1 MAVRRVSKSS
11 RFTRSRTPPP
21 PKPKPKPVAKPKPVS
36 RTTRFTPKPTPKP
49 APKPVSKPTPKPTT
63 SSRISRGTV
72 RFTRTPPPPP
82 KPKPKPVV
90 RTPPKPAPKP
100 VSRTTRFT
108 PRPPPPPPVVRL
120 PAKPKPKP
128 TKTPAQ
134 VFAESRQTPTKRP
147 RPSTAKPIVIQQ
159 PSTVIQTVVKEKPSG
174 KVETTEQNIF
184 QTPTA
189 VQQVES
195 TRERALRIRAEKEQ
209 SRAKVPFIAGIP
221 GLIGGAIPLAAG
233 AVAGKA
239 GNIPFQENTPVTSGE
254 QAFKLE
260 GFKAEGEGFLGSAG
274 ASKGRARALDLSEKV
289 LSEETILLPT
299 EEIIETIPG
308 GEPTT
313 EVREFIDPVTGL
325 PTTETKTTIPGDI
338 EIVRSRG
345 GEVVKQTL
353 GKSKVTPDFSDPLGS
368 LFAGASQSALNEV
381 IALKNIPGAVTGGKQ
396 EEFFATPSSIFFDST
411 FSAIN
416 KLGGEIFDLGRQ
428 AAGKKRV
435 EAGQSITTFGIAGDE
450 IRVDQVERGPSS
462 RQILEVGGER
472 ITRIATADPLFA
484 VGDLAVQAG
493 LLAIAPVK
501 AASIAIRGVG
511 AAGKF
516 AKVASKGAGA
526 IKGRG
531 LQSASGQIVTAPRP
545 KTPLS
550 RTFSEEFQT
559 SFQVEKAQAP
569 AKAQL
574 KGFSGLSARDRSKL
588 VKSQRNEFEK
598 AVDTAQTKPKVKG
611 LGIGEET
618 ADFVQRRRD
627 AIDVARL
634 PKERISTSQLA
645 PDLQKSIKELES
657 GGTDLFKVKGV
668 ATKNFGVGLA
678 KTESTREKALR
689 IRAEKESARQFQSTN
704 INLGTGIVKFP
715 GDEFG
720 GALGKAGKRP
730 PSGGTGGAP
739 PPIAGT
745 GFSDDFLKTLSTKPK
760 KSIFDEAGIAFGS
773 SKKGFTGTSVELG
786 TSLVKKTPRVISKA
800 QIDEFAK
807 KTGKTKPAS
816 AKIIRE
822 AAEEGISFSE
832 LTGTATRL
840 VLKSKQATAKVATI
854 QKTKVAKQQKLIQQL
869 KKEKAKATTKA
880 QKAKVEV
887 ATQTALRKLIVAEK
901 AVISAKAAKTASKS
915 ELDILFTKKRKL
927 KGKGTDDIFDT
938 VRTPRG
944 KQAGILGGLATG
956 VAVGAGVG
964 LGLDQEA
971 LNKPKVITNPN
982 IFDKE
987 ISRVVNDP
995 QIQITRTSQQPKQK
1009 TRLTPGIVNIFR
1021 ETQQPRIAIGTIF
1034 DQSQTTKQG
1043 KTDIFTSQTEKQQP
1057 IQQIIT
1063 TTTFPPTTG
1072 PPGIPGGFFDD
1083 GRRKEEEAKTK
1094 SQRRFFRLFDVA
1106 KTPFGK
1112 IEVGLGAQ
1120 VQSDKPIFEFEDVP
1134 LRSGKKRR
1142 NLGEDFFSQD
1152 FENVFA

>member
-1 MAVRRVSKSS
+1 MAIRRVSKSS
-11 RFTRSRTPPP
+11 RFTRSRTPTRPP
-21 PKPKPKPVAKPKPVS
+21 PKPKPVAKPKPVS

-82 KPKPKPVV
+82 KPKPVVRTVV

-108 PRPPPPPPVVRL
+108 PRPPPPPPVIRL
-120 PAKPKPKP
+120 PVKPKS
-128 TKTPAQ
+128 PAQ
-134 VFAESRQTPTKRP
+134 TFAESRQTPTPKPTTKRP
-147 RPSTAKPIVIQQ
+147 RPSTAKPIVVQQ
-159 PSTVIQTVVKEKPSG
+159 PSTVIQTVVKEKPTG

-195 TRERALRIRAEKEQ
+195 SRERALRIRAEKEQ
-209 SRAKVPFIAGIP
+209 ARAKIPFIAGIP

-274 ASKGRARALDLSEKV
+274 ASKGRAKALDLSEKV

-308 GEPTT
+308 GKPTT

-428 AAGKKRV
+428 AAGKKRA
-435 EAGQSITTFGIAGDE
+435 EAGQSITTFGGLSSTGFGEQIT
-450 IRVDQVERGPSS
+450 IDQQERGPSS

-531 LQSASGQIVTAPRP
+531 LQSASGQIVTAPKP

-550 RTFSEEFQT
+550 RTFSEEFQA

-574 KGFSGLSARDRSKL
+574 KGFSGLSSRDRSKL
-588 VKSQRNEFEK
+588 VRSQRNEFEK

-611 LGIGEET
+611 SRVGEET
-618 ADFVQRRRD
+618 ADFAQPRRD
-627 AIDVARL
+627 ALDIARL
-634 PKERISTSQLA
+634 PKERISTSQLD
-645 PDLQKSIKELES
+645 PSLQKSIKELES
-657 GGTDLFKVKGV
+657 GGADLFKVKE
-668 ATKNFGVGLA
+668 VGF
-678 KTESTREKALR
+678 KSTPV
-689 IRAEKESARQFQSTN
+689 S
-704 INLGTGIVKFP
+704 LGKGIIKFP

-720 GALGKAGKRP
+720 DIAGKGGKRP
-730 PSGGTGGAP
+730 PSGGTGGAKP
-739 PPIAGT
+739 ASGT
-745 GFSDDFLKTLSTKPK
+745 GFSQDFLNTLSSKPK
-760 KSIFDEAGIAFGS
+760 KSIFDEAGIAFGT

-840 VLKSKQATAKVATI
+840 VLKTKQQTAKISTL
-854 QKTKVAKQQKLIQQL
+854 QKTKVAKQQKLVQQL

-880 QKAKVEV
+880 QKATIEKQ
-887 ATQTALRKLIVAEK
+887 TQSAFRKLIVAEK

-915 ELDILFTKKRKL
+915 ELDILFKKPRKL

-944 KQAGILGGLATG
+944 KTTGILGGIATG

-964 LGLDQEA
+964 IGLDQEA
-971 LNKPKVITNPN
+971 INKPKVITNPN

-995 QIQITRTSQQPKQK
+995 TIQITRTSQQPKQTSK
-1009 TRLTPGIVNIFR
+1009 FTPGIINIFR
-1021 ETQQPRIAIGTIF
+1021 ETQQPRISIATIF
-1034 DQSQTTKQG
+1034 DQDQVTKQRG
-1043 KTDIFTSQTEKQQP
+1043 DKIITSQTERQQP
-1057 IQQIIT
+1057 IQELIT
-1063 TTTFPPTTG
+1063 TTTFPPPG
-1072 PPGIPGGFFDD
+1072 SPGFPPGGGFPFE
-1083 GRRKEEEAKTK
+1083 GSRKDEAKESK

-1106 KTPFGK
+1106 KTPFGR

-1152 FENVFA
+1152 FENIFA

>member
-1 MAVRRVSKSS
+1 MAIRRVSKSS
-11 RFTRSRTPPP
+11 RFTRSRTPTRKAPP
-21 PKPKPKPVAKPKPVS
+21 PKPKPKPKPVS
-36 RTTRFTPKPTPKP
+36 RVTRFTPKPTPKP
-49 APKPVSKPTPKPTT
+49 APKPVVSKPAPKPTTT

-72 RFTRTPPPPP
+72 RFTRTPPP
-82 KPKPKPVV
+82 KPKPKPVVRTVV

-100 VSRTTRFT
+100 VSRVTRFT
-108 PRPPPPPPVVRL
+108 PKPPPPPPVVRL
-120 PAKPKPKP
+120 PPAKPKPKP
-128 TKTPAQ
+128 IVTPTK
-134 VFAESRQTPTKRP
+134 TPTKRP
-147 RPSTAKPIVIQQ
+147 RPSTAKPIVVQQ

-189 VQQVES
+189 VQEVES
-195 TRERALRIRAEKEQ
+195 SRERALRIRAEKEQ

-233 AVAGKA
+233 AVSGP
-239 GNIPFQENTPVTSGE
+239 IPFQENTPVTTGE
-254 QAFKLE
+254 KAFKLE
-260 GFKAEGEGFLGSAG
+260 GFKAEGEGFLGGAG
-274 ASKGRARALDLSEKV
+274 ASKGRAEALDLSEKV
-289 LSEETILLPT
+289 LSEETITLPT
-299 EEIIETIPG
+299 EQIIETIPG

-338 EIVRSRG
+338 EIVREKG
-345 GEVVKQTL
+345 GSTIKQTL
-353 GKSKVTPDFSDPLGS
+353 GKSEVKPDFSDPIGS

-428 AAGKKRV
+428 AAGKKKV
-435 EAGQSITTFGIAGDE
+435 EAGQSITTFGGLSSTGFGEQIT
-450 IRVDQVERGPSS
+450 IDQQERGPSS

-516 AKVASKGAGA
+516 AKVASKGVGA

-531 LQSASGQIVTAPRP
+531 LQSASGQLVTSPKP

-550 RTFSEEFQT
+550 RTFSEEFQA

-574 KGFSGLSARDRSKL
+574 KGFSSLSAKDRSKL
-588 VKSQRNEFEK
+588 VKSQRNEFEQ

-627 AIDVARL
+627 AADVARL
-634 PKERISTSQLA
+634 PKERISPTQLD
-645 PDLQKSIKELES
+645 PSLQKSIKELES
-657 GGTDLFKVKGV
+657 GGTDLFKVKE
-668 ATKNFGVGLA
+668 VGF
-678 KTESTREKALR
+678 KSTPV
-689 IRAEKESARQFQSTN
+689 S
-704 INLGTGIVKFP
+704 LGKGIVKFP

-720 GALGKAGKRP
+720 DIAGKGGKRP
-730 PSGGTGGAP
+730 PSGGTGGAKP
-739 PPIAGT
+739 ASGT
-745 GFSDDFLKTLSTKPK
+745 GFSQDFLNTLSGKPK
-760 KSIFDEAGIAFGS
+760 KSIFDEAGIAFGT

-786 TSLVKKTPRVISKA
+786 TSLVKKTPRIIPKA
-800 QIDEFAK
+800 QIDELAK
-807 KTGKTKPAS
+807 KTGRTKPS
-816 AKIIRE
+816 AEKAIRE
-822 AAEEGISFSE
+822 ASERGISFDE
-832 LTGTATRL
+832 LTTGAGRL
-840 VLKSKQATAKVATI
+840 ILKTKQQTAKIATL
-854 QKTKVAKQQKLIQQL
+854 QKTKVAKQKKLVEQL

-880 QKAKVEV
+880 QKATIEKQ
-887 ATQTALRKLIVAEK
+887 TQSAFRKLIVAEK
-901 AVISAKAAKTASKS
+901 AVIAAKATKTATKS
-915 ELDILFTKKRKL
+915 DLDILFKKPRKL
-927 KGKGTDDIFDT
+927 KGKGTDDVFDT

-944 KQAGILGGLATG
+944 KTTGILGGIATG

-964 LGLDQEA
+964 IGLDQEA
-971 LNKPKVITNPN
+971 INKPKVITNPN
-982 IFDKE
+982 IFDRE

-995 QIQITRTSQQPKQK
+995 TVQITRTSQQPKQT
-1009 TRLTPGIVNIFR
+1009 TRFTPGIVNIFR
-1021 ETQQPRIAIGTIF
+1021 ETQQPRLVTTSIF
-1034 DQSQTTKQG
+1034 DQDQVTKQ
-1043 KTDIFTSQTEKQQP
+1043 KADKIFTQQIQKQQP

-1063 TTTFPPTTG
+1063 TTTTPPGFPPTR
-1072 PPGIPGGFFDD
+1072 GGFGFPFD
-1083 GRRKEEEAKTK
+1083 GSRKDEAKETK